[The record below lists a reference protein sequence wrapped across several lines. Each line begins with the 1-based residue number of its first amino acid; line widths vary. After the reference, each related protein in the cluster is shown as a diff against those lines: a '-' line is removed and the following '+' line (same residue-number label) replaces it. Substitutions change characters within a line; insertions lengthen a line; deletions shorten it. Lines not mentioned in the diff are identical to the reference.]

1 MCMWLTLLN
10 LANHLEEWWVFGVL
24 TWVGP
29 PTFHPSVGRL
39 TGTLCAIGSWIV
51 NSLFH
56 WAVYLNGII
65 RVWYGGFFFLYKY
78 DPINTRAL
86 LHTCWSRSTN
96 PSVPDLQRL
105 YVCHLLGR
113 WHQCQGQAH
122 KRSSSCW
129 LNEGFV
135 VVRDVK
141 VWMGEGLRAGGGGE
155 SEEGAGLC
163 KHELTSACPRL

>member
-1 MCMWLTLLN
+1 MSIWGT
-10 LANHLEEWWVFGVL
+10 HLGR
-24 TWVGP
+24 P
-29 PTFHPSVGRL
+29 PDIPSFCRKAHWN
-39 TGTLCAIGSWIV
+39 TLCCWILDRQFFV
-51 NSLFH
+51 PLSSLSQ
-56 WAVYLNGII
+56 WNYTCLIWWG
-65 RVWYGGFFFLYKY
+65 FFLYKY

-141 VWMGEGLRAGGGGE
+141 VWMGEGLRAGEGE
-155 SEEGAGLC
+155 RVKKEPGSV
-163 KHELTSACPRL
+163 SMS

>member
-1 MCMWLTLLN
+1 MLLD
-10 LANHLEEWWVFGVL
+10 LG
-24 TWVGP
+24 
-29 PTFHPSVGRL
+29 SSI
-39 TGTLCAIGSWIV
+39 LCSIEQFISMELYV
-51 NSLFH
+51 SDM
-56 WAVYLNGII
+56 V
-65 RVWYGGFFFLYKY
+65 GFFFLYKH

-141 VWMGEGLRAGGGGE
+141 VWMGEGLRAGEGE
-155 SEEGAGLC
+155 RVKKEPGSV
-163 KHELTSACPRL
+163 SMS

>member
-1 MCMWLTLLN
+1 MSIWGT
-10 LANHLEEWWVFGVL
+10 HLGR
-24 TWVGP
+24 P
-29 PTFHPSVGRL
+29 PDIPSFCRKAHWN
-39 TGTLCAIGSWIV
+39 TLCYWILDRQFFV
-51 NSLFH
+51 PLSSLSQ
-56 WAVYLNGII
+56 WNYTCLI
-65 RVWYGGFFFLYKY
+65 WWGFFFLYKH

-141 VWMGEGLRAGGGGE
+141 VWMGEGLRAGEGE
-155 SEEGAGLC
+155 RVKKEPGSV
-163 KHELTSACPRL
+163 SMS